1 MNLYFLFCLFRLLAP
16 YVTDSW
22 TMDELNNL
30 PIQNSY
36 LYTAVLEILYIWIYI
51 SKHTIYNYIY
61 VLEVTRTT
69 KGRLVVLVVV
79 LIMINLL
86 VDLPGRPD
94 DLKLEK
100 LERRNAR
107 KVGISTTARNYY
119 YMHIKEIPVQ
129 RHIETWHVNA
139 NRVSFWSLRQT
150 NFIVIAALKPK
161 TYKT

>member
-1 MNLYFLFCLFRLLAP
+1 
-16 YVTDSW
+16 
-22 TMDELNNL
+22 
-30 PIQNSY
+30 
-36 LYTAVLEILYIWIYI
+36 
-51 SKHTIYNYIY
+51 
-61 VLEVTRTT
+61 VTRTT

-100 LERRNAR
+100 LERGNAR

-129 RHIETWHVNA
+129 RHIET
-139 NRVSFWSLRQT
+139 
-150 NFIVIAALKPK
+150 
-161 TYKT
+161 